1 MLAAFSLAGETD
13 VHRANAL
20 KTLAAVAINGV
31 AAVAFAAAGRVD
43 WPLAAA
49 MAVSAVLG
57 GRNGAQLALR
67 TGPQVVRW
75 TVIAVGLGVE
85 IWQLVR

>member
-1 MLAAFSLAGETD
+1 
-13 VHRANAL
+13 
-20 KTLAAVAINGV
+20 
-31 AAVAFAAAGRVD
+31 VD

-57 GRNGAQLALR
+57 GRYGAQLARR